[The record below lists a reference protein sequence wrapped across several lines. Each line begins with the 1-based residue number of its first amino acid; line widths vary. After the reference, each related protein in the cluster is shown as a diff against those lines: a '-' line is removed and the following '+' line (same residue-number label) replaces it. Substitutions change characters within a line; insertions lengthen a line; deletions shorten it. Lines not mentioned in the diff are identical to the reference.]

1 MEQGIRC
8 IIGLGNPG
16 EKYQHTRHNAGFWFV
31 DTLARRHGVQLRP
44 ENKFFGQLAKLS
56 LPAGDCWLFQ
66 PATYMNRSGQA
77 TSALA
82 HFYRLAPEQI
92 LVAHDELDL
101 PAGSVRLKK
110 GGGHGGHNGLR
121 DIISALGSKDFYR
134 LRLGIGHPGHRDQ
147 VTDHVL
153 SRPSRDDQRKI
164 EEAIELAADQTEALI
179 LGNYPQLMNRLHGI
193 KGAGLD

>member
-16 EKYQHTRHNAGFWFV
+16 EKYQDTRHNAGFWFV

-44 ENKFFGQLAKLS
+44 ESKFFGQLAKLS
-56 LPAGDCWLFQ
+56 LPTGNCWLFQ
-66 PATYMNRSGQA
+66 PTTYMNRSGQA
-77 TSALA
+77 ASALV
-82 HFYRLAPEQI
+82 HFYRLAPDQI

-121 DIISALGSKDFYR
+121 DIISALGSKEFYR

-147 VTDHVL
+147 VTDYVL
-153 SRPSRDDQRKI
+153 SRPSRDELQKI
-164 EEAIELAADQTEALI
+164 ETAIDLAVDQTGALI
-179 LGNYPQLMNRLHGI
+179 SGNYQQLMNQLHGST
-193 KGAGLD
+193 K

>member
-16 EKYQHTRHNAGFWFV
+16 EKYRNTRHNAGFWFV
-31 DTLARRHGVQLRP
+31 DELARQHGVLLRP
-44 ENKFFGQLAKLS
+44 ESKFFGQLAKLS

-77 TSALA
+77 TSALV

-121 DIISALGSKDFYR
+121 DIISALRSKDFYR

-147 VTDHVL
+147 VTDYVL
-153 SRPSRDDQRKI
+153 SRPSREDQHKT
-164 EEAIELAADQTEALI
+164 EEAIDLAIGQIDELISGDYQ
-179 LGNYPQLMNRLHGI
+179 QLMNKLHGSG
-193 KGAGLD
+193 K